1 MFVHIRIC
9 AAFCCS
15 EEKREEA
22 EGGNSNG
29 KLYKDWVVSGGWGRD
44 NAGSVTNDSWDV
56 VKDGSVGNGLV
67 DALLGGVGEGG
78 IDLSHNVGAAEEGV
92 ELGAGSLVNNA
103 ADTSG
108 ILVDSGVGHLCG
120 WNSND
125 EGEGDKDGGGFH
137 IEILFA
143 VN

>member
-1 MFVHIRIC
+1 MFVHIRFC

-22 EGGNSNG
+22 EGGNSNWE
-29 KLYKDWVVSGGWGRD
+29 LDEDWVVRGFSGGD
-44 NAGSVTNDSWDV
+44 NAGSVTVDSLGGV
-56 VKDGSVGNGLV
+56 HNGSVGNGLV
-67 DALLGGVGEGG
+67 DALLGGVGVGG
-78 IDLSHNVGAAEEGV
+78 IDISHNVGAAEEGV
-92 ELGAGSLVNNA
+92 ELGASSLVNNA

-120 WNSND
+120 GNSND

>member
-1 MFVHIRIC
+1 MFVCIC

-29 KLYKDWVVSGGWGRD
+29 KLYKDWVVRWWSSGGD
-44 NAGSVTNDSWDV
+44 NAGSVTIDSL
-56 VKDGSVGNGLV
+56 GSVYNGLVEDGLV
-67 DALLGGVGEGG
+67 DALLGGVGVWG
-78 IDLSHNVGAAEEGV
+78 IDISHNVGAAEEGV
-92 ELGAGSLVNNA
+92 ELGASSLVNNA

-120 WNSND
+120 GNSNN
-125 EGEGDKDGGGFH
+125 EGEGDEDGGSFH

>member
-1 MFVHIRIC
+1 MCVHNRFC

-29 KLYKDWVVSGGWGRD
+29 KLYKDWVVSGGGWD
-44 NAGSVTNDSWDV
+44 NAGSVSINNSASVDN
-56 VKDGSVGNGLV
+56 GSVGNGLV
-67 DALLGGVGEGG
+67 DALLGGVGVWG
-78 IDLSHNVGAAEEGV
+78 IDISHNVGAAEEGV
-92 ELGAGSLVNNA
+92 KLGAGSLVNDT

-120 WNSND
+120 GNSND
-125 EGEGDKDGGGFH
+125 ECEGDEDGGSFH

>member
-29 KLYKDWVVSGGWGRD
+29 KLYKDWVVSGSGWD
-44 NAGSVTNDSWDV
+44 NAGSVTIDSRDGV
-56 VKDGSVGNGLV
+56 DNGSVGDGLV
-67 DALLGGVGEGG
+67 NALLGGVGVGG
-78 IDLSHNVGAAEEGV
+78 IDISHNVGAAEEGV
-92 ELGAGSLVNNA
+92 ELGASSLVNNT

-108 ILVDSGVGHLCG
+108 ILVDSGVGHLSG
-120 WNSND
+120 GNSNN
-125 EGEGDKDGGGFH
+125 ECEGDEDGGGFH
-137 IEILFA
+137 IVILFA